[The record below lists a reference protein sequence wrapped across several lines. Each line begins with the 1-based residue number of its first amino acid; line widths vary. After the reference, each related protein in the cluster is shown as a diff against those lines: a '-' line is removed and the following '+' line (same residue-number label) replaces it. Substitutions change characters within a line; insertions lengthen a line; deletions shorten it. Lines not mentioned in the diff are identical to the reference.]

1 MKPSDESPWRYM
13 VMSIVSFMLGLWG
26 SIALYHDESFSFA
39 WGSVFEG
46 GFLLVVVFCFF
57 LTSILSMLVFA
68 QSLNKHDDDYR

>member
-26 SIALYHDESFSFA
+26 SIALYQDESFSFV
-39 WGSVFEG
+39 WGSVFGG